1 MQNEEYEKNIIKKNE
16 RKFKKHFEGKTERVK
31 EVKRV
36 KYYDHILVKT
46 LKSNKGTLMRFN
58 EDVE

>member
-1 MQNEEYEKNIIKKNE
+1 MRENLKTLIKAH
-16 RKFKKHFEGKTERVK
+16 RKSQK

-46 LKSNKGTLMRFN
+46 LKSYKGTLMRFN